1 MLPLTWSRGSLFDQE
16 VSVGTSTH
24 AQSFFVFMKKAQSF
38 SSVEVT
44 QVKQSSGARTRPVPL
59 NTVEMLKAASR
70 SLGMGPKEC
79 MVYAE
84 GLYLKGYI
92 SYPRTESTAYPEH
105 YNLL

>member
-1 MLPLTWSRGSLFDQE
+1 
-16 VSVGTSTH
+16 
-24 AQSFFVFMKKAQSF
+24 MKKAQTF

-44 QVKQSSGARTRPVPL
+44 QIKQSSGARTRPIPL

-84 GLYLKGYI
+84 RLYLKGYI

-105 YNLL
+105 YTLL